1 MQSLLSL
8 SGFSSVI
15 ELATTLNIAF
25 VAIEYVKTYT
35 KVLCEQVFD
44 LKHFIQQTFEK
55 CNSALPD
62 QGTLATIPHM
72 TINNHNIDEK
82 VEKLKRDRE
91 ILQKEIQTTK
101 SKHEEKVNDVCEA
114 KNVSS
119 ISLFLFFIGVSGLI
133 LLGFEKNYQSIVRC
147 LWSIFF
153 ICSLIYCIIG
163 WGVSEE
169 SKHRVFNFESL
180 RHAIISFFVVLVISS
195 SIFIWHQ
202 IADIFIQRVW
212 NWFLPV
218 SVLFSF
224 SNFVIASGKIWYKAR
239 DTKVEIKKSQEEIIK
254 KCQDL
259 SSKVNQMISVR
270 DLANDLYKTN

>member
-1 MQSLLSL
+1 M
-8 SGFSSVI
+8 
-15 ELATTLNIAF
+15 
-25 VAIEYVKTYT
+25 
-35 KVLCEQVFD
+35 
-44 LKHFIQQTFEK
+44 
-55 CNSALPD
+55 
-62 QGTLATIPHM
+62 
-72 TINNHNIDEK
+72 
-82 VEKLKRDRE
+82 
-91 ILQKEIQTTK
+91 QKEIQTTK

-119 ISLFLFFIGVSGLI
+119 ISLFLFFIGVSGLL
-133 LLGFEKNYQSIVRC
+133 LLGFEKDYQSIVRC

-195 SIFIWHQ
+195 SILIWHQ
-202 IADIFIQRVW
+202 IADTFIQRVW
-212 NWFLPV
+212 NWLLPV

-270 DLANDLYKTN
+270 DLANDLYKTD

>member
-35 KVLCEQVFD
+35 KVLCNQVFD
-44 LKHFIQQTFEK
+44 LKQFIQRAFQE
-55 CNSALPD
+55 CVSGLPD
-62 QGTLATIPHM
+62 SGTLATIPHI
-72 TINNHNIDEK
+72 TINEHNTDEF
-82 VEKLKRDRE
+82 VEKLKRDCE
-91 ILQKEIQTTK
+91 LLLKEINNTK
-101 SKHEEKVNDVCEA
+101 ELHEEKVDEVCEA

-119 ISLFLFFIGVSGLI
+119 ISLFLFFVGVGGLI
-133 LLGFEKNYQSIVRC
+133 LSGFEADYQSIVRC

-212 NWFLPV
+212 NWLLPV

-270 DLANDLYKTN
+270 DLANDLYKTD

>member
-35 KVLCEQVFD
+35 KVLCNQVFD
-44 LKHFIQQTFEK
+44 LKQFIQRAFQE
-55 CNSALPD
+55 CVSGLPD
-62 QGTLATIPHM
+62 SGTLATIPHI
-72 TINNHNIDEK
+72 TINEHNTDEL
-82 VEKLKRDRE
+82 VEKLKRDCE
-91 ILQKEIQTTK
+91 LLLKEINNTK
-101 SKHEEKVNDVCEA
+101 ELHEEKVDEVCEA

-119 ISLFLFFIGVSGLI
+119 ISLFLFFVGVGGLI
-133 LLGFEKNYQSIVRC
+133 LSGFEADYQSIVRC

-212 NWFLPV
+212 NWLLPV

-270 DLANDLYKTN
+270 DLANDLYKTD

>member
-8 SGFSSVI
+8 SDFASVI

-55 CNSALPD
+55 CNGALPD

-82 VEKLKRDRE
+82 VEKLKRDQE

-101 SKHEEKVNDVCEA
+101 NKHEEKVNDVCEA

-119 ISLFLFFIGVSGLI
+119 ISLFLFFIGVSGLL

-202 IADIFIQRVW
+202 IADTFIQRVW
-212 NWFLPV
+212 NWLLPV

>member
-82 VEKLKRDRE
+82 VEKLKRDQE

-119 ISLFLFFIGVSGLI
+119 ISLFLFFIGVSGLL

-212 NWFLPV
+212 NWLLPV

-270 DLANDLYKTN
+270 DLANDLYKTD